1 MAEEK
6 ISRNNTAGGP
16 TESGVLPDEPSAQ
29 GVSSGGS
36 SVQKGS
42 ADEKIA
48 HDAPAGNGSAQNEP
62 ADEKI
67 VHDAPS
73 GASSMVLGTDEWY
86 ELVKTG
92 ANVCVNVVPTGRSM
106 RPLIVGGRDSVLIKP
121 ATGPLKKGDIVLFKR
136 TDGANVLHRL
146 WRIGKAGTLTTY
158 GDGCAAPDRPI
169 RRDQVRGVAV
179 QLTRKG
185 RTYRLDGAASR
196 FQGRVWWVVRPIVR
210 FPRRAAHKVIR
221 EWLGIK
227 RRPDRGRNA

>member
-1 MAEEK
+1 MTEEK

-16 TESGVLPDEPSAQ
+16 PESSGLPAGPSAQ
-29 GVSSGGS
+29 G
-36 SVQKGS
+36 
-42 ADEKIA
+42 
-48 HDAPAGNGSAQNEP
+48 APAGSGSVQNAP
-62 ADEKI
+62 AGGKNSQG
-67 VHDAPS
+67 VSA
-73 GASSMVLGTDEWY
+73 GVSSMVLGTDEWY
-86 ELVKTG
+86 ELVRTG

-121 ATGPLKKGDIVLFKR
+121 ATCPLKKGDIVLFKR

-146 WRIGKAGTLTTY
+146 WRIGKDGTLTTY

-169 RRDQVRGVAV
+169 RPEQVRGVAV

-185 RTYRLDGAASR
+185 RAYRLDGAASR

-227 RRPDRGRNA
+227 RRPDNGRNA